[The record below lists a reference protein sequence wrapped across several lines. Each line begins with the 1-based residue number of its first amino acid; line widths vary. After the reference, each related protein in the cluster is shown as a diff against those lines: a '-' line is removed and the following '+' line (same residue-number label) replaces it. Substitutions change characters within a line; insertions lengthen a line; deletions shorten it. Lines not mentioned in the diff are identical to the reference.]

1 MGIQL
6 NNNIDDE
13 ATSERENH
21 LAKNVN
27 QGIQHRDLRL
37 RSLFTIGMSALNEIS
52 DCVPF
57 IL

>member
-1 MGIQL
+1 MGILL
-6 NNNIDDE
+6 NNNIDDQ
-13 ATSERENH
+13 ATTENH

-27 QGIQHRDLRL
+27 QAIQHRDLRL